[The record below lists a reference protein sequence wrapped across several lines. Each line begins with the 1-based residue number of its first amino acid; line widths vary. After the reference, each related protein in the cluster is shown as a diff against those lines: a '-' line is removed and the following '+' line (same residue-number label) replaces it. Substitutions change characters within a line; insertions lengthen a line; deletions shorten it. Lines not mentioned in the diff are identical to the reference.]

1 MKRLL
6 VSLFVPLALAAC
18 AVDPSTPDPGEG
30 PGTENAIENVTDEV
44 GDVQSELRL
53 DDSKYCLPGE
63 TVKCTL
69 GPPPVCRC
77 VPKPP
82 VVIDIPPVIIR

>member
-6 VSLFVPLALAAC
+6 VSLFVPLALVAC
-18 AVDPSTPDPGEG
+18 AVDPSAPDPDEG
-30 PGTENAIENVTDEV
+30 VGTEDV

-53 DDSKYCLPGE
+53 DDSKYCPPGE